1 MKLLKKAL
9 ALFLSGAVAFG
20 GVWNFPAENGA
31 DIIWAASR
39 GASME
44 NGLDYD
50 AGSFSGVEFNG
61 ANVYEISPDDAALF
75 QENIRNAASLEI
87 SITFRVQSAAKN
99 YINLLEIS
107 DKSNNASSA
116 GVPQS
121 SIAVIASKEGTVF
134 FEAGSNKT
142 GTDWQTPVGVNIADG
157 AFHTLEMSVSAG
169 GMKCRIDG
177 SAWKE
182 SSADG
187 SKNTKKFMTAF
198 FGGAAEGY
206 TDWRGSVDSVAI
218 GGLSPDSCFKNDAYM
233 NLNGEISAVLV
244 SGINS
249 SEITGGG
256 VAAGMFEAQ
265 SLDNT
270 WLFGGGAETQ
280 GRFSEIG
287 CVRNYIG
294 QFEEY
299 IRWVKRVDST
309 LLGLQ
314 RYVINVGKEGQD
326 AVAFAAEL
334 DSYIAKTDPKAV
346 SYLVGPE
353 DYRKGG
359 EGLEAFQEAIA
370 EIIHTSL
377 AMRENSG
384 YVVIQLPHATK
395 ASKGADD
402 AGQYAKAAKETA
414 LAIAAEGKNAERMAV
429 VDHMK
434 QTDTD
439 GFKNKMLTADGLLN
453 AKGHY
458 EIAQQF
464 TKTVCGD
471 TSGFPAIS
479 DSWETEDLPIEY
491 SDTAPEAAASGN
503 TLEVTVPEDDR
514 TVEWNYVLATD
525 AGKIA
530 GKAYGN
536 PFAIERLPEG
546 AEYELTVSAADGSVQ
561 FAAVEGRVTDG
572 NEAKAVGAKGSLQ
585 EAIRNKTDQTE
596 GSLTWLFMGDSI
608 THAAAHTHG
617 YDGIAQ
623 IFEKYLKEDLKRSDD
638 IVINTAVS
646 GATTVRTL
654 ENINERMTKYKP
666 DIVSVMLGTNDSREL
681 AAADYIAN
689 MKEIVD
695 KIREASPDALI
706 IFRSPVPAK
715 NWGGS
720 NRFPG
725 EDGYIAALKKA
736 AEEDGKIIFIDQ
748 YTEWSEKFAAYPY
761 LYNAAYYY
769 GDGNVHPGAA
779 GQLEMTRWFIRECGL
794 SRNAKIANLS
804 FRFDSVKEESSLV
817 PEVLASEEKDAVTVS
832 KEDLNAAYTS
842 GEIGDITVVLSDA
855 WGRTYT
861 KNSGLSENEV
871 CVRLPENSRYTVKV
885 TANIKGNQ
893 AKKVSFA
900 SEDIILSKET
910 GTAADREAAENAAQ
924 LLDEILE
931 FEGTNDYEAA
941 VRDAE
946 AAYDALTDVQKLY
959 VPNEKCKILADA
971 KQAMDKRAAD
981 DVIAKINAIGI
992 LENTEF
998 CRRKTEAAKTAYQA
1012 LTDNQKKLVSNAK
1025 QKLLAAAEGAMA
1037 DYDAVD
1043 AVAGKIDAIGTVT
1056 NTPECRQKTAEAR
1069 TAYNSL
1075 TASQKELL
1083 SKERTETLEAAES
1096 AIADYDAAD
1105 EVAGKIDAIG
1115 TVTNTPE
1122 CRQKIESARLSYN
1135 ALTEKQK
1142 LLVPKEKLKVLTD
1155 AEASYAALGNAQGDL
1170 GAAVEKGEIYESG
1183 GLLFKALDVSKR
1195 TAEFAGVRKQKAKLV
1210 IPGSVQIG
1218 KERYK
1223 VVSVGDFAC
1232 KNNKKATSAVIGKNV
1247 ESIGKNAFAGCAKLK
1262 KATIKSTKL
1271 KKIGSKAFYN
1281 CKVLSFIQ
1289 IKSKV
1294 LKSVGAN
1301 ALKGI
1306 HKKAVIRVPSVSLKT
1321 YKKKLA
1327 KKGQKKT
1334 VSVKS

>member
-1 MKLLKKAL
+1 
-9 ALFLSGAVAFG
+9 
-20 GVWNFPAENGA
+20 
-31 DIIWAASR
+31 
-39 GASME
+39 
-44 NGLDYD
+44 
-50 AGSFSGVEFNG
+50 
-61 ANVYEISPDDAALF
+61 
-75 QENIRNAASLEI
+75 
-87 SITFRVQSAAKN
+87 
-99 YINLLEIS
+99 
-107 DKSNNASSA
+107 
-116 GVPQS
+116 
-121 SIAVIASKEGTVF
+121 
-134 FEAGSNKT
+134 
-142 GTDWQTPVGVNIADG
+142 
-157 AFHTLEMSVSAG
+157 
-169 GMKCRIDG
+169 
-177 SAWKE
+177 
-182 SSADG
+182 
-187 SKNTKKFMTAF
+187 
-198 FGGAAEGY
+198 
-206 TDWRGSVDSVAI
+206 
-218 GGLSPDSCFKNDAYM
+218 
-233 NLNGEISAVLV
+233 
-244 SGINS
+244 
-249 SEITGGG
+249 
-256 VAAGMFEAQ
+256 
-265 SLDNT
+265 
-270 WLFGGGAETQ
+270 
-280 GRFSEIG
+280 
-287 CVRNYIG
+287 
-294 QFEEY
+294 
-299 IRWVKRVDST
+299 
-309 LLGLQ
+309 
-314 RYVINVGKEGQD
+314 
-326 AVAFAAEL
+326 
-334 DSYIAKTDPKAV
+334 
-346 SYLVGPE
+346 
-353 DYRKGG
+353 
-359 EGLEAFQEAIA
+359 
-370 EIIHTSL
+370 
-377 AMRENSG
+377 
-384 YVVIQLPHATK
+384 
-395 ASKGADD
+395 
-402 AGQYAKAAKETA
+402 
-414 LAIAAEGKNAERMAV
+414 
-429 VDHMK
+429 
-434 QTDTD
+434 
-439 GFKNKMLTADGLLN
+439 MLTADGLLN

-561 FAAVEGRVTDG
+561 FSAVEGRVTDG

-794 SRNAKIANLS
+794 SRNAKVANLS

-1056 NTPECRQKTAEAR
+1056 NTPECRQK
-1069 TAYNSL
+1069 
-1075 TASQKELL
+1075 
-1083 SKERTETLEAAES
+1083 
-1096 AIADYDAAD
+1096 
-1105 EVAGKIDAIG
+1105 
-1115 TVTNTPE
+1115 
-1122 CRQKIESARLSYN
+1122 IESARLSYN

-1170 GAAVEKGEIYESG
+1170 GVAVEKGEIYESG